1 MRWRQRPPGSNW
13 GDFGPDDQLG
23 RANLIG
29 PEQVRR
35 GAQEVRE
42 GRSFCLSL
50 PLDLPG
56 GNALNARRHPPRLSP
71 TRAEGRADGRPYLNF
86 PLGHVHAGATDVLSD
101 DQVLLSLQYST
112 QWDSLAHVG
121 SLFDP
126 EGDGRLRTVYYNGYR
141 GHEHVLGPV
150 DHGLPH
156 SDADGAPGPYRPLC
170 CEGRPADASVARALG
185 VENLAVKG
193 MQGRGVLVDLARV
206 YGTQFQ
212 DIGYDQLMH
221 AMERCGAAV
230 EPGDML
236 LLRTGFAGLVLSMQG
251 QPDPE
256 RLHHS
261 CAALDG
267 GDPRLLQWITD
278 SGIAALV
285 ADNYASSSSACR
297 WASCGTWTS
306 WPTPCTPWAAR
317 ASCSRRRRCACPAPS
332 ARRSRPSPL
341 FERHDLLFAFL
352 FLLLSF
358 TQPHPETPPC
368 PASFP
373 CSFRCASAL
382 APR

>member
-71 TRAEGRADGRPYLNF
+71 TRAEGRADGRPYVNF
-86 PLGHVHAGATDVLSD
+86 PLGHVHAGATDVVSD

-193 MQGRGVLVDLARV
+193 MQGRGVLVDLARI

-267 GDPRLLQWITD
+267 GDPRLLHWIAD

-285 ADNYASSSSACR
+285 ADNYAVER
-297 WASCGTWTS
+297 H
-306 WPTPCTPWAAR
+306 P
-317 ASCSRRRRCACPAPS
+317 SRRVHDDGAPH
-332 ARRSRPSPL
+332 PL
-341 FERHDLLFAFL
+341 LPLHEHCLFKLGLPLGELWYLDELADAL
-352 FLLLSF
+352 HALGRTRFLLTAPPLRLPGAIGS
-358 TQPHPETPPC
+358 PVTPI
-368 PASFP
+368 AT
-373 CSFRCASAL
+373 L
-382 APR
+382 